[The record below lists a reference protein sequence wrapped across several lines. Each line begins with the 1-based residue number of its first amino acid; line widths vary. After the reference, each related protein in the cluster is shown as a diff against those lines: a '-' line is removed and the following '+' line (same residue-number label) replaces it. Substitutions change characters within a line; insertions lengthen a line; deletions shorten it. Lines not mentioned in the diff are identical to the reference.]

1 MPIFKRGRGV
11 WVKHCEVC
19 GKTFIKTARVQK
31 TCEKCRAGSG
41 GAKKNIKSPTDV

>member
-19 GKTFIKTARVQK
+19 GKTFIKRPSTPQK
-31 TCEKCRAGSG
+31 KCPKCRKSSG
-41 GAKKNIKSPTDV
+41 GNKQAWLKS